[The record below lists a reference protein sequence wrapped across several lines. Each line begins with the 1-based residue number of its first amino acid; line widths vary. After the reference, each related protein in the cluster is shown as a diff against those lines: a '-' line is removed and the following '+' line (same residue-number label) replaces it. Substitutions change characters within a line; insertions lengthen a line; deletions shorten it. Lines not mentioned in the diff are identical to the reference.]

1 MTEPLV
7 VAGSGIAGLYTALSA
22 AAAGQEV
29 LLVTKREPEAGNT
42 WHAQGGIAAVLPG
55 TEPDSVQAHVR
66 DTLRAGAG
74 HNNAGAVAALC
85 TGAAAGISALTRYG
99 VHFDTGRG
107 LEGGHRAR
115 RILHVDGDATGAG
128 IAAALIAAVRAQP
141 RIRILDHA
149 FATDLVLAGGRVAG
163 LEILRDGQP
172 GVVPAS
178 AVVLATGG
186 AGQLYAYN
194 TNPSV
199 ATGDGVALA
208 ARAGAA
214 LADLEFFQFHPTALD
229 VPGSPLLSEAVRGEG
244 AVLRDGTGARFLS
257 AYAADAELAPR
268 DVVSRGIAAHLQAT
282 GARRVF
288 LDATGIR
295 TRRGKGY
302 LARRFPGLTALTL
315 AHGYDWET
323 EPVPVVPAAHY
334 WMGGV
339 RTDLSGRT
347 SVPGLYAVGEAAC
360 TGAHGANRLASNSLL
375 EGLVFAARAAAVT
388 GRRDAWPGIR
398 PEARPGTRP
407 GVMPAAVLAVAA
419 APAGLPAPST
429 AGPEVTRPELQQLMS
444 SCAGVLRNG
453 PDLSAASR
461 QLAAWNPPAGTTV
474 ADRETANLL
483 LCARL
488 LVAAAHERRTSLGAH
503 QRTDEPTL
511 SAAPAGAG
519 RTDLFA

>member
-7 VAGSGIAGLYTALSA
+7 VAGSGIAGLYTALCA

-29 LLVTKREPEAGNT
+29 VLATKAELCDSNT

-55 TEPDSVQAHVR
+55 TEPDTVQAHIQ
-66 DTLRAGAG
+66 DTLHAGAG
-74 HNNAGAVAALC
+74 HNNSGAAEVLC
-85 TGAAAGISALTRYG
+85 AGAAAGISDLTRYG
-99 VHFDTGRG
+99 VPFDTGRG

-141 RIRILDHA
+141 RIRILDHS
-149 FATDLVLAGGRVAG
+149 FAADLVLAGGRVAG
-163 LEILRDGQP
+163 LEILRDGQQD
-172 GVVPAS
+172 VLPAS

-194 TNPSV
+194 TNPSG

-257 AYAADAELAPR
+257 AYVADAELAPR

-295 TRRGKGY
+295 TRCGKGY

-347 SVPGLYAVGEAAC
+347 SVPGLFAVGEAAC

-375 EGLVFAARAAAVT
+375 EGLVFGARAAA
-388 GRRDAWPGIR
+388 
-398 PEARPGTRP
+398 
-407 GVMPAAVLAVAA
+407 AVAA
-419 APAGLPAPST
+419 GEPWPASASASTAAPAASARPAAPGPASSAEMSAPSLP
-429 AGPEVTRPELQQLMS
+429 GGKEVTRPELQQLMS
-444 SCAGVLRNG
+444 ASAGVLRSDTG
-453 PDLSAASR
+453 LAEAANR
-461 QLAAWNPPAGTTV
+461 LAAWQPPSGTTV
-474 ADRETANLL
+474 ENRETANLL

-488 LVAAAHERRTSLGAH
+488 LVAAALHRAESLGAH
-503 QRTDEPTL
+503 QRTDKPPL

>member
-7 VAGSGIAGLYTALSA
+7 VAGSGIAGLYTALCA

-55 TEPDSVQAHVR
+55 TEPDSVPAHIR

-74 HNNAGAVAALC
+74 HNNSGAVAALC
-85 TGAAAGISALTRYG
+85 AGAAGSITALSRYG
-99 VHFDTGRG
+99 VRFDAGRG
-107 LEGGHRAR
+107 LEGGHGAR

-149 FATDLVLAGGRVAG
+149 FAADLVLAGGRVAG

-186 AGQLYAYN
+186 AGQLYEYN

-295 TRRGKGY
+295 ARRGKGY

-334 WMGGV
+334 WMGGI

-375 EGLVFAARAAAVT
+375 EGLVFAARTAEAARQT
-388 GRRDAWPGIR
+388 GPWPEPR
-398 PEARPGTRP
+398 PA
-407 GVMPAAVLAVAA
+407 AA
-419 APAGLPAPST
+419 APAGLPAPGT
-429 AGPEVTRPELQQLMS
+429 AGSEVTRPELQHLMS
-444 SCAGVLRNG
+444 SRAGVLRNG

-461 QLAAWNPPAGTTV
+461 QLAAWNPPSGTTV

-488 LVAAAHERRTSLGAH
+488 LVAAAQQRRTSLGAH
-503 QRTDEPTL
+503 QRTDEPPL
-511 SAAPAGAG
+511 SAIPAGAG